1 MIYADY
7 FLSKYKRLET
17 VWWQCARQC
26 VWPALALA
34 NGTAKTLKRAK
45 KNTLSLLT
53 IAISQLVTMPFH
65 VFVTISPELTT
76 TLALAGSL
84 AHWSRLANLV
94 FVYTLF
100 SKLVNIE
107 RS

>member
-1 MIYADY
+1 MMTISYQNIKDSRDSLVAMC
-7 FLSKYKRLET
+7 SPMR
-17 VWWQCARQC
+17 V
-26 VWPALALA
+26 ALALA

-45 KNTLSLLT
+45 KKTLSLLT

>member
-1 MIYADY
+1 MLTISYQNIKD
-7 FLSKYKRLET
+7 SKQFGGN
-17 VWWQCARQC
+17 V
-26 VWPALALA
+26 LA
-34 NGTAKTLKRAK
+34 NACGPCIGQWDRKDVK
-45 KNTLSLLT
+45 KGKKKKTLSLLT

-84 AHWSRLANLV
+84 AHWSRLVNLV
-94 FVYTLF
+94 SVYTLF
-100 SKLVNIE
+100 NKLVNIE

>member
-7 FLSKYKRLET
+7 FLSKYKRLS
-17 VWWQCARQC
+17 RQFGGN
-26 VWPALALA
+26 VLA
-34 NGTAKTLKRAK
+34 NACGPCIGQWDRKDVK
-45 KNTLSLLT
+45 KGKKKKTLSLLT